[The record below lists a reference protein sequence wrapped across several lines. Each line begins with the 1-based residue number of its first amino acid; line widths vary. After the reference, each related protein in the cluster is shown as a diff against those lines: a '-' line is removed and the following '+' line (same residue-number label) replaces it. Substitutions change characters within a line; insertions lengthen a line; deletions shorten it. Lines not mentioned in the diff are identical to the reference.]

1 MNGYNKRSEGFNLLR
16 VNSKYKSY
24 LVPAIKIIISV
35 ALIAAAIS
43 WTSFWTPGDRRIEAA
58 ISMAGLLVSFLCAYI
73 ICVSVGEMSFV
84 SENRERAKILEG
96 DPAEYK
102 TKTHPT
108 VEILERFEESRDI
121 ELLAVINGKLVYLG
135 VRTSYCKAAGYHNKR
150 YYINDD
156 EYADP
161 DHFADVLAERTGSA
175 PEIAVASV
183 DGKKV

>member
-1 MNGYNKRSEGFNLLR
+1 MNGYNKRSEGFNPLR

-135 VRTSYCKAAGYHNKR
+135 VRTSVQCRGFPQSVQEFQLWDEFWFCIPTGRPQVFWRAPGFRRQNSSLLLKR
-150 YYINDD
+150 
-156 EYADP
+156 
-161 DHFADVLAERTGSA
+161 R
-175 PEIAVASV
+175 
-183 DGKKV
+183 